1 VQTDHKRTASA
12 NGSILPPSREEFGPP
27 LVSAADPSSDPSI
40 DALVATL
47 LRRLGEDPER
57 EGLRDTP
64 RRVRESLSFLTQ
76 GYQVT
81 PEEAVGTA
89 LFAEEYDQLV
99 LVRDIEF
106 SSLCE
111 HHLLPFFGTVH
122 IGYLPAGRIVGLS
135 KLPRLVDVFA
145 RRLQVQERL
154 TRQLAETIQR
164 LVTPLGVGVLIEA
177 HHLCMQMRGVQR
189 RESSTVTS
197 CLLGAFRD
205 DARTRAEF
213 LALAPR
219 GRGPGAG

>member
-1 VQTDHKRTASA
+1 
-12 NGSILPPSREEFGPP
+12 
-27 LVSAADPSSDPSI
+27 
-40 DALVATL
+40 
-47 LRRLGEDPER
+47 
-57 EGLRDTP
+57 
-64 RRVRESLSFLTQ
+64 LTQ

-81 PEEAVGTA
+81 PETAIGTA

-106 SSLCE
+106 ASLCE

-122 IGYLPAGRIVGLS
+122 IGYLPAGRIIGLS

-145 RRLQVQERL
+145 RRLQVQERRQRPADRHIGEFRQQPGDLFQFEL
-154 TRQLAETIQR
+154 TRQIAETIQR
-164 LVTPLGVGVLIEA
+164 LVAPHGVGVIIEA
-177 HHLCMQMRGVQR
+177 RHLCMQMRGVQR
-189 RESSTVTS
+189 RQSSTVTS

-219 GRGPGAG
+219 GRMANEG